1 MIRQKSILSFFHK
14 TSPENRTSAA
24 AKTTAPSAPQ
34 SNPEDRTIK
43 PVVNPP
49 PPSDDVR
56 GTDTPPEKVPR
67 QVLPANYVANTK
79 NSGSCLFESIM
90 HKFIKVDDG
99 EKVNQRS
106 LSFSFFF
113 LIL

>member
-1 MIRQKSILSFFHK
+1 MNRQKSILSFFHK
-14 TSPENRTSAA
+14 TSPENRPSA
-24 AKTTAPSAPQ
+24 TAPSAQQPYRD
-34 SNPEDRTIK
+34 DRTVK

-49 PPSDDVR
+49 PSTDEVR

-67 QVLPANYVANTK
+67 QILPANYAVNTK

-99 EKVNQRS
+99 EKVNQR
-106 LSFSFFF
+106 
-113 LIL
+113 